1 MSGAAPRK
9 TLGARIV
16 QAAALVI
23 IFGILLLA
31 THYAPESRSVVGTV
45 AGLGFLLLAGTLM
58 SELVETIGLP
68 HLSGYLI
75 AGLIAGPHILH
86 LVDHQSVEQLSVVNT
101 LALALI
107 ALAGGAELRIDQ
119 LRESAKALAW
129 TMLLQCGLVLV
140 TLFGVFMALSPY
152 IPFTA
157 SLPITSVVGI
167 ALLWGV
173 LGMTRSPSAVLG
185 ILSQL
190 RPKGPVSEFTL
201 AFVMA
206 SDIVVVVSL
215 SLAMT
220 FTRVLV
226 DPTGSIQLSDFKE
239 LGHELLGST
248 ALGSTLGLVLAL
260 YLRFVGKQLLVVF
273 LLIGFG
279 LTELL
284 RYVHFDPLL
293 SFMVAGFVVQNFSS
307 QGEKLLHEIEQAG
320 AVVFVVFFATAGA
333 HLDLPLLYRL
343 WPIALTLA
351 GSRALATY
359 VAGRVSAS
367 ITGGGPMMRKWGWSG
382 LVSQAGLTIGFS
394 VVVAR
399 AFPEFGEGFRSLA
412 IGVVALN
419 EMFGPILFKF
429 GLDRAGETGPKS
441 EPTSTRTAP
450 HPDPG

>member
-75 AGLIAGPHILH
+75 AGLIAGPHLLH
-86 LVDHQSVEQLSVVNT
+86 LVDHEAVEKLSVVNT

-107 ALAGGAELRIDQ
+107 ALAGGAELRIEQ
-119 LRESAKALAW
+119 LKSSARALAW

-140 TLFGVFMALSPY
+140 TLFGVFMAVSRY

-157 SLPITSVVGI
+157 ALPFTSVIGI

-185 ILSQL
+185 IISQL
-190 RPKGPVSEFTL
+190 KPKGPVTEFTL

-206 SDIVVVVSL
+206 SDIVVVVAL

-220 FTRVLV
+220 VTRVLV

-248 ALGSTLGLVLAL
+248 SLGTTLGLVLAI
-260 YLRFVGKQLLVVF
+260 YIRFVGKQLVVLF
-273 LLIGFG
+273 LAIGFG

-307 QGEKLLHEIEQAG
+307 QGEKLLHEVEQAG

-333 HLDLPLLYRL
+333 HLDIPLLIKL
-343 WPIALTLA
+343 WPIAITLA
-351 GSRALATY
+351 GSRALATFI
-359 VAGRVSAS
+359 AGRVSAN
-367 ITGGGPMMRKWGWSG
+367 ITGGGDTMKKWGWSG

-429 GLDRAGETGPKS
+429 GLDRAGETSPKND
-441 EPTSTRTAP
+441 PPSTRDEAHAP
-450 HPDPG
+450 H

>member
-1 MSGAAPRK
+1 VSSAGPRK
-9 TLGARIV
+9 TLGSRIV
-16 QAAALVI
+16 QAAALFI

-31 THYAPESRSVVGTV
+31 TQYAPESRSVVGTV

-86 LVDHQSVEQLSVVNT
+86 LVDHDSVEQLSVVNT

-119 LRESAKALAW
+119 LKESARALAW

-140 TLFGVFMALSPY
+140 ALFGTFMAVSRF

-157 SLPITSVVGI
+157 ALPTTSVIGI

-185 ILSQL
+185 IISQL
-190 RPKGPVSEFTL
+190 KPKGPVSSFTL

-220 FTRVLV
+220 ITRVLI

-239 LGHELLGST
+239 VGHELLGSV
-248 ALGSTLGLVLAL
+248 ALGTTLGLVLAL
-260 YLRFVGKQLLVVF
+260 YIRFVGKQLLVVF
-273 LLIGFG
+273 LAIGFG

-293 SFMVAGFVVQNFSS
+293 SFMVAGFVVQNFSA
-307 QGEKLLHEIEQAG
+307 QGEKLLHEVEQAG

-333 HLDLPLLYRL
+333 HLDLPLLRDM

-351 GSRALATY
+351 GTRAFATF
-359 VAGRVSAS
+359 VAGRISAN
-367 ITGGGPMMRKWGWSG
+367 ITGGGESMRKWGWSG

-429 GLDRAGETGPKS
+429 GLDRAGETKHKE
-441 EPTSTRTAP
+441 EPTSARAGA
-450 HPDPG
+450 HAEH